1 MFKDKF
7 PMISLEHLHKCM
19 CYFIQQLV
27 IMFLLYS
34 ISGCLAFGGE
44 QKNDLTLLELA
55 CPWEPQ
61 VINKY
66 QVDT

>member
-7 PMISLEHLHKCM
+7 PMMALGHLHE
-19 CYFIQQLV
+19 FIPSFIPQLV

-44 QKNDLTLLELA
+44 QKKDPTLLELA
-55 CPWEPQ
+55 CQWKPQ
-61 VINKY
+61 AINKY
-66 QVDT
+66 RIDI